1 MFRPK
6 QPLQI
11 HNLVHV
17 PKAPGVYIIYRKG
30 GDAFYVG
37 RSIVNI
43 HDRLWAHATMRGSR
57 KVKEALE
64 RGESLEFEWEELWS
78 PHQAEA
84 QLIIALGTTRYGN
97 LRRETDPA
105 DW

>member
-1 MFRPK
+1 MFRPRK
-6 QPLQI
+6 ALI
-11 HNLVHV
+11 VSNLIGV
-17 PKAPGVYIIYRKG
+17 PNGPGVYIIYRANG
-30 GDAFYVG
+30 SPFYVG

-43 HDRLWAHATMRGSR
+43 HDRLRCHATLAGSR
-57 KVKEALE
+57 KVREALG
-64 RGESLEFEWEELWS
+64 RGEILSFEWEEMAS

-84 QLIIALGTTRYGN
+84 QLIAALGTRTAGN

>member
-1 MFRPK
+1 MFRPRM
-6 QPLQI
+6 PL
-11 HNLVHV
+11 V
-17 PKAPGVYIIYRKG
+17 PWGLAGVPESSGVYIIYADG
-30 GDAFYVG
+30 SPFYVG

-43 HDRLWAHATMRGSR
+43 HDRLYRHATGRGSQ
-57 KVKEALE
+57 KVREALN
-64 RGESLEFEWEELWS
+64 RGDALTFEWEELLS

-84 QLIIALGTTRYGN
+84 QLIAALGTAVCGN